1 MRCFVDAAEY
11 AVAIVPVTRE
21 GLDQWLDKAT
31 GPQARWVREHDFE
44 ASPARHLVIPDE
56 DGGIGTVLVA
66 MTDHAR
72 TYTLGDLPRALPKG
86 TVCHLEGHF
95 ETGPANALAL
105 GWALGCYRFD
115 RYRKDESET
124 PKLISPATATMDR
137 VIAMAEA
144 IHLGRDLIN
153 TPAEDMGPAE
163 LTGAVADLGDR
174 FGADVRLLEGN
185 ELLEHNYPAIHAV
198 GRASHREPRL
208 ADLVW
213 GDPGAPKVTLVGK
226 GVVFDSGGLDLKPA
240 AGMKMMKKDMGGAAS
255 AITLAS
261 MIMALN
267 LPVRLRLLIP
277 AVENSV
283 AGNAYRPLD
292 VITTRS
298 GLTIE
303 IGNTDAEG
311 RVILCDALAEAVTEK
326 PDLLVD
332 MATLTGAARVAL
344 GPDVPVF
351 FSNDDDLATAIHEAA
366 ERTED
371 DVWRLPL
378 WPGYRKMLDS
388 DVADLSTT
396 GSGPGAGAITAALFL
411 ERFVRDS
418 ISWAHFDIMGW
429 NLNGKP
435 GRPKGGEVM
444 AVRALLDM
452 IERRFGS

>member
-174 FGADVRLLEGN
+174 FG
-185 ELLEHNYPAIHAV
+185 
-198 GRASHREPRL
+198 
-208 ADLVW
+208 
-213 GDPGAPKVTLVGK
+213 PGAAEVEEELIEVALVG
-226 GVVFDSGGLDLKPA
+226 G
-240 AGMKMMKKDMGGAAS
+240 
-255 AITLAS
+255 
-261 MIMALN
+261 
-267 LPVRLRLLIP
+267 
-277 AVENSV
+277 E
-283 AGNAYRPLD
+283 
-292 VITTRS
+292 
-298 GLTIE
+298 
-303 IGNTDAEG
+303 
-311 RVILCDALAEAVTEK
+311 RV
-326 PDLLVD
+326 
-332 MATLTGAARVAL
+332 M
-344 GPDVPVF
+344 
-351 FSNDDDLATAIHEAA
+351 
-366 ERTED
+366 
-371 DVWRLPL
+371 
-378 WPGYRKMLDS
+378 
-388 DVADLSTT
+388 T
-396 GSGPGAGAITAALFL
+396 GSDFHAEPVQELFDVGLHEIAGT
-411 ERFVRDS
+411 VR
-418 ISWAHFDIMGW
+418 
-429 NLNGKP
+429 
-435 GRPKGGEVM
+435 
-444 AVRALLDM
+444 
-452 IERRFGS
+452 